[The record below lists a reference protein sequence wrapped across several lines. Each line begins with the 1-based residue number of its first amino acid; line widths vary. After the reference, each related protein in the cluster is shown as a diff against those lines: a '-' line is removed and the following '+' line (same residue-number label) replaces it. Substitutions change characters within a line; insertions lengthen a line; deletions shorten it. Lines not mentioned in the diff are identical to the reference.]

1 MIIYGIFNILFLFG
15 IVVQFPGPS
24 CIRLYAYEDDE
35 DFVDEGFAEK
45 KGKDKGKGITECKYK
60 GTSSAELKA
69 FGGQQ
74 MLSAEQTIPRRDLS
88 VALKTYKRQ
97 LSNYQRLQLANNYC
111 KAAYL
116 EVMSLAKEAGTWV
129 RAKPCLGNLD
139 DLVNEFRTPPLPG
152 RKMEVSVATAVIPDV
167 LASEMAEM
175 MTLSSN
181 LWSKL
186 LFPLVK
192 HVEGS
197 NVVGSLQYLSYA
209 DVSIK
214 AAVQMYAELQLP
226 TTLVPTRYFEFLRYG
241 KEIMD
246 GIYIIVDVSSRYS
259 DPFAKRNSERRPS
272 GVIIR
277 EHGPEDCE
285 VLLFCNLLFLPYCCF
300 NHCNGNAFY
309 LKQIIWIENVEVDE
323 TRENLYS
330 TIIGSNLAYGAHRW
344 VTTLLWNL
352 KRDKSSFSDLKIDVH
367 PGAGSFLLAL
377 TQAMKRFFMEC
388 VSQHPDEAA
397 LTVITSGEDPI
408 RILHNKKLTE
418 YISFVGVNSF
428 RVQAKPLS
436 VFQFLMKKDLQL
448 EQFRVFGGSET
459 NEVHEEP
466 ELLFTFG
473 ADDKSN
479 IISLHKRV
487 TKEGIVYGLQEASMD
502 EYCSFILSKTLTED
516 TVNAHI
522 VCGNK
527 SIYED
532 SKSRMANI
540 TPSGFAIM
548 PDGPGGLHCDASLVT
563 FLVQLYYDPLGNPAD
578 VEFVRKDFLSDLNN
592 IIREL
597 NEKVV
602 GEKMTGIEIIHL
614 TQGKASCI

>member
-1 MIIYGIFNILFLFG
+1 MN
-15 IVVQFPGPS
+15 VKPFPGPS

-60 GTSSAELKA
+60 GTSSAELKT

-88 VALKTYKRQ
+88 VAFKTYKRQ

-129 RAKPCLGNLD
+129 RAKPRLGNLD

-175 MTLSSN
+175 MTLS
-181 LWSKL
+181 
-186 LFPLVK
+186 
-192 HVEGS
+192 
-197 NVVGSLQYLSYA
+197 
-209 DVSIK
+209 
-214 AAVQMYAELQLP
+214 MYAELQLP

-285 VLLFCNLLFLPYCCF
+285 
-300 NHCNGNAFY
+300 
-309 LKQIIWIENVEVDE
+309 IIWIENVEVDE

-448 EQFRVFGGSET
+448 E
-459 NEVHEEP
+459 
-466 ELLFTFG
+466 
-473 ADDKSN
+473 
-479 IISLHKRV
+479 
-487 TKEGIVYGLQEASMD
+487 GIVYGLQEASMD

-563 FLVQLYYDPLGNPAD
+563 FLVQLYYDPLGNPVD

-614 TQGKASCI
+614 TQGKASYI

>member
-1 MIIYGIFNILFLFG
+1 MN
-15 IVVQFPGPS
+15 VKPFPGPS
-24 CIRLYAYEDDE
+24 CIRLYADDDDDR

-60 GTSSAELKA
+60 GTSSAELKT

-74 MLSAEQTIPRRDLS
+74 MLSADQTIPRRDLS
-88 VALKTYKRQ
+88 VAFKTYKRQ

-129 RAKPCLGNLD
+129 RAKPRLGNLD

-167 LASEMAEM
+167 LASEIAEM
-175 MTLSSN
+175 MTLS
-181 LWSKL
+181 
-186 LFPLVK
+186 
-192 HVEGS
+192 
-197 NVVGSLQYLSYA
+197 
-209 DVSIK
+209 
-214 AAVQMYAELQLP
+214 MYAELQLP

-285 VLLFCNLLFLPYCCF
+285 
-300 NHCNGNAFY
+300 
-309 LKQIIWIENVEVDE
+309 IIWIENVEVDE

-388 VSQHPDEAA
+388 VSQHPDETA

-408 RILHNKKLTE
+408 RILHNKKLNE

-448 EQFRVFGGSET
+448 
-459 NEVHEEP
+459 
-466 ELLFTFG
+466 
-473 ADDKSN
+473 
-479 IISLHKRV
+479 
-487 TKEGIVYGLQEASMD
+487 EGIVYGLQEASMD

-563 FLVQLYYDPLGNPAD
+563 FLVQLYYDPLGNPVD
-578 VEFVRKDFLSDLNN
+578 VEFVRKDFLSDLNS

-602 GEKMTGIEIIHL
+602 GEKTNGIEIIHL
-614 TQGKASCI
+614 TLGKASCI

>member
-1 MIIYGIFNILFLFG
+1 MN
-15 IVVQFPGPS
+15 VKPFPGPS
-24 CIRLYAYEDDE
+24 CIRLYADDDDDR

-60 GTSSAELKA
+60 GTSSAELKT

-74 MLSAEQTIPRRDLS
+74 MLSADQTIPRRDLS
-88 VALKTYKRQ
+88 VAFKTYKRQ

-129 RAKPCLGNLD
+129 RAKPRLGNLD

-167 LASEMAEM
+167 LASEIAEM

-192 HVEGS
+192 YVEGS
-197 NVVGSLQYLSYA
+197 NVVGSLQYLSNA

-285 VLLFCNLLFLPYCCF
+285 
-300 NHCNGNAFY
+300 
-309 LKQIIWIENVEVDE
+309 IIWIENVEVDE

-388 VSQHPDEAA
+388 VSQHPDETA

-408 RILHNKKLTE
+408 RILHNKKLNE

-448 EQFRVFGGSET
+448 EQFRVFGDSET
-459 NEVHEEP
+459 NEVDEEP

-473 ADDKSN
+473 TDDKSN

-548 PDGPGGLHCDASLVT
+548 PDGPGGLHCDASVVT
-563 FLVQLYYDPLGNPAD
+563 FLVQLYYDPLGNPVD
-578 VEFVRKDFLSDLNN
+578 VEFVRKDFLSDLNS

-602 GEKMTGIEIIHL
+602 GEKTNGIEIIHL

>member
-1 MIIYGIFNILFLFG
+1 MN
-15 IVVQFPGPS
+15 VKPFPGPS
-24 CIRLYAYEDDE
+24 CIRLYADDDDDR

-60 GTSSAELKA
+60 GTSSAELKT

-74 MLSAEQTIPRRDLS
+74 MLSADQTIPRRDLS
-88 VALKTYKRQ
+88 VAFKTYKRQ

-129 RAKPCLGNLD
+129 RAKPRLGNLD

-167 LASEMAEM
+167 LASEIAEM
-175 MTLSSN
+175 MTLS
-181 LWSKL
+181 
-186 LFPLVK
+186 
-192 HVEGS
+192 
-197 NVVGSLQYLSYA
+197 
-209 DVSIK
+209 
-214 AAVQMYAELQLP
+214 MYAELQLP

-285 VLLFCNLLFLPYCCF
+285 
-300 NHCNGNAFY
+300 
-309 LKQIIWIENVEVDE
+309 IIWIENVEVDE

-388 VSQHPDEAA
+388 VSQHPDETA

-408 RILHNKKLTE
+408 RILHNKKLNE

-448 EQFRVFGGSET
+448 EQFRVFGDSET
-459 NEVHEEP
+459 NEVDEEP

-473 ADDKSN
+473 TDDKSN

-563 FLVQLYYDPLGNPAD
+563 FLVQLYYDPLGNPVD
-578 VEFVRKDFLSDLNN
+578 VEFVRKDFLSDLNS

-602 GEKMTGIEIIHL
+602 GEKTNGIEIIHL

>member
-1 MIIYGIFNILFLFG
+1 
-15 IVVQFPGPS
+15 
-24 CIRLYAYEDDE
+24 
-35 DFVDEGFAEK
+35 
-45 KGKDKGKGITECKYK
+45 
-60 GTSSAELKA
+60 
-69 FGGQQ
+69 
-74 MLSAEQTIPRRDLS
+74 MLSADQTIPRRDLS
-88 VALKTYKRQ
+88 VAFKTYKRQ

-129 RAKPCLGNLD
+129 RAKPRLGNLD

-167 LASEMAEM
+167 LASEIAEM

-192 HVEGS
+192 YVEGS

-285 VLLFCNLLFLPYCCF
+285 
-300 NHCNGNAFY
+300 
-309 LKQIIWIENVEVDE
+309 IIWIENVEVDE

-388 VSQHPDEAA
+388 VSQHPDETA

-408 RILHNKKLTE
+408 RILHNKKLNE

-448 EQFRVFGGSET
+448 EFRVFGDSET
-459 NEVHEEP
+459 NEVDEEP

-473 ADDKSN
+473 TDDKSN

-563 FLVQLYYDPLGNPAD
+563 FLVQLYYDPLGNPVD
-578 VEFVRKDFLSDLNN
+578 VEFVRKDFLSDLNS

-602 GEKMTGIEIIHL
+602 GEKTNGIEIIHL

>member
-1 MIIYGIFNILFLFG
+1 MN
-15 IVVQFPGPS
+15 VKPFPGPS
-24 CIRLYAYEDDE
+24 CIRLYADDDDDR

-60 GTSSAELKA
+60 GTSSAELKT

-74 MLSAEQTIPRRDLS
+74 MLSADQTIPRRDLS
-88 VALKTYKRQ
+88 VAFKTYKRQ

-129 RAKPCLGNLD
+129 RAKPRLGNLD

-167 LASEMAEM
+167 LASEIAEM

-192 HVEGS
+192 YVEGS

-285 VLLFCNLLFLPYCCF
+285 
-300 NHCNGNAFY
+300 
-309 LKQIIWIENVEVDE
+309 IIWIENVEVDE

-388 VSQHPDEAA
+388 VSQHPDETA
-397 LTVITSGEDPI
+397 LT
-408 RILHNKKLTE
+408 
-418 YISFVGVNSF
+418 
-428 RVQAKPLS
+428 
-436 VFQFLMKKDLQL
+436 
-448 EQFRVFGGSET
+448 FRVFGDSET
-459 NEVHEEP
+459 NEVDEEP

-473 ADDKSN
+473 TDDKSN

-563 FLVQLYYDPLGNPAD
+563 FLVQLYYDPLGNPVD
-578 VEFVRKDFLSDLNN
+578 VEFVRKDFLSDLNS

-602 GEKMTGIEIIHL
+602 GEKTNGIEIIHL
-614 TQGKASCI
+614 TLGKASCI

>member
-1 MIIYGIFNILFLFG
+1 
-15 IVVQFPGPS
+15 
-24 CIRLYAYEDDE
+24 
-35 DFVDEGFAEK
+35 
-45 KGKDKGKGITECKYK
+45 
-60 GTSSAELKA
+60 
-69 FGGQQ
+69 
-74 MLSAEQTIPRRDLS
+74 
-88 VALKTYKRQ
+88 
-97 LSNYQRLQLANNYC
+97 
-111 KAAYL
+111 
-116 EVMSLAKEAGTWV
+116 
-129 RAKPCLGNLD
+129 
-139 DLVNEFRTPPLPG
+139 
-152 RKMEVSVATAVIPDV
+152 
-167 LASEMAEM
+167 
-175 MTLSSN
+175 
-181 LWSKL
+181 
-186 LFPLVK
+186 
-192 HVEGS
+192 
-197 NVVGSLQYLSYA
+197 
-209 DVSIK
+209 
-214 AAVQMYAELQLP
+214 
-226 TTLVPTRYFEFLRYG
+226 
-241 KEIMD
+241 MD

-285 VLLFCNLLFLPYCCF
+285 
-300 NHCNGNAFY
+300 
-309 LKQIIWIENVEVDE
+309 IIWIENVEVDE

-448 EQFRVFGGSET
+448 EFRVFGGSET

-473 ADDKSN
+473 TDDKSN

-563 FLVQLYYDPLGNPAD
+563 FLVQLYYDPLGNPVD
-578 VEFVRKDFLSDLNN
+578 VEFVRKDFLNDLNN

-602 GEKMTGIEIIHL
+602 GEKMTGFEIIHL

>member
-1 MIIYGIFNILFLFG
+1 MN
-15 IVVQFPGPS
+15 VKPFPGPS
-24 CIRLYAYEDDE
+24 CIRLYADDDDDR

-45 KGKDKGKGITECKYK
+45 KGKDKD
-60 GTSSAELKA
+60 
-69 FGGQQ
+69 
-74 MLSAEQTIPRRDLS
+74 QTIPRRDLS
-88 VALKTYKRQ
+88 VAFKTYKRQ

-129 RAKPCLGNLD
+129 RAKPRLGNLD

-167 LASEMAEM
+167 LASEIAEM

-192 HVEGS
+192 YVEGS

-285 VLLFCNLLFLPYCCF
+285 
-300 NHCNGNAFY
+300 
-309 LKQIIWIENVEVDE
+309 IIWIENVEVDE

-388 VSQHPDEAA
+388 VSQHPDETA

-408 RILHNKKLTE
+408 RILHNKKLNE

-448 EQFRVFGGSET
+448 EQFRVFGDSET
-459 NEVHEEP
+459 NEVDEEP

-473 ADDKSN
+473 TDDKSN

-563 FLVQLYYDPLGNPAD
+563 FLVQLYYDPLGNPVD
-578 VEFVRKDFLSDLNN
+578 VEFVRKDFLSDLNS

-602 GEKMTGIEIIHL
+602 GEKTNGIEIIHL